1 MRCGTRYQMYVTAY
15 NAVGSSGPSNTV
27 TARTKGELPLV
38 PSAVSSEPA
47 VSANITHLTVQLSGW
62 KERGCSIRSFGI
74 DYRME
79 GDNYW
84 ITGTLTV
91 QI

>member
-1 MRCGTRYQMYVTAY
+1 MYVTAY

-27 TARTKGELPLV
+27 TARTKGEPPLV
-38 PSAVSSEPA
+38 PSASSEPA

-62 KERGCSIRSFGI
+62 KERGCPIRSFGI

-79 GDNYW
+79 GDAYW
-84 ITGTLTV
+84 ITGTRTAR
-91 QI
+91 I